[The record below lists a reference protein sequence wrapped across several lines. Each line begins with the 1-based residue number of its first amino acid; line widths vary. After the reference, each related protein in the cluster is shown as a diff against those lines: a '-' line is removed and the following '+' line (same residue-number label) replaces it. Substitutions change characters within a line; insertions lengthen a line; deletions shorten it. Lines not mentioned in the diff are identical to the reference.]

1 MRIDSTRLNVLL
13 LALCQALFAT
23 ANAVVITTSALAG
36 AQLAPH
42 SGLST
47 LPLGCQFVA
56 AMATMVPASLLMKR
70 FGRRAGFAM
79 GATFGLAS
87 GLLGAGAIL
96 GDRFWLFCLAGALYG
111 GFIGF
116 AQYYR
121 FAAADAAS
129 EAFRPRAISYV
140 LAGGIVAAVAGPE
153 LAKATSELFAPV
165 LFAGC
170 YVAIAALALATLGVL
185 TLVRIPSPSAE
196 ERTGGGRPLV
206 IIARQPAFVIAL
218 LTGMVGYG
226 SMALIMTATPLAMI
240 ACAHAFADAAFVIQ
254 WHVLGMFAPSF
265 VTGHLISRMGAI
277 PIMLIGGCLIL
288 ACIGVNLTGVEL
300 LQFWSA
306 LFLLGVGWNF
316 TFVGATTLL
325 TTTYVP
331 AEKAKVQATN
341 DLAIFTTV
349 ALASLFSGGLNH
361 LVGWTAVNLSV
372 ALPVLVM
379 LTALLWLLREQRRA
393 TQSLVA
399 G

>member
-1 MRIDSTRLNVLL
+1 MNFRW
-13 LALCQALFAT
+13 
-23 ANAVVITTSALAG
+23 G
-36 AQLAPH
+36 
-42 SGLST
+42 
-47 LPLGCQFVA
+47 
-56 AMATMVPASLLMKR
+56 
-70 FGRRAGFAM
+70 
-79 GATFGLAS
+79 
-87 GLLGAGAIL
+87 IL
-96 GDRFWLFCLAGALYG
+96 GPGK
-111 GFIGF
+111 I
-116 AQYYR
+116 
-121 FAAADAAS
+121 
-129 EAFRPRAISYV
+129 
-140 LAGGIVAAVAGPE
+140 
-153 LAKATSELFAPV
+153 
-165 LFAGC
+165 
-170 YVAIAALALATLGVL
+170 
-185 TLVRIPSPSAE
+185 
-196 ERTGGGRPLV
+196 
-206 IIARQPAFVIAL
+206 
-218 LTGMVGYG
+218 
-226 SMALIMTATPLAMI
+226 
-240 ACAHAFADAAFVIQ
+240 AHAFADAAFVIQ

-265 VTGHLISRMGAI
+265 VTGHLVSRMGAI

-325 TTTYVP
+325 TTTYAP